1 MRIAG
6 GTIALGL
13 GALAVL
19 PVVAPLAGGEAPA
32 ADPAPEQHAAFAP
45 LPSVNDKAA
54 SAILAM
60 SPFAPDRSAF
70 DRATAS
76 APPAPPVELKLTG
89 IFKVGK
95 ELRASLI
102 VGGQSIIVRE
112 GDETAAGKVGKISTN
127 SVVLTGPSDR
137 LVEMF
142 R

>member
-6 GTIALGL
+6 VTVAIGL

-32 ADPAPEQHAAFAP
+32 ADPAPGQPPVFAP

-54 SAILAM
+54 PAILEM
-60 SPFAPDRSAF
+60 SPFATDRRAF

-76 APPAPPVELKLTG
+76 APPAPLVEVKLTG

-102 VGGQSIIVRE
+102 VGGQPIVVRQ
-112 GDETAAGKVGKISTN
+112 GDETAVGKVGMITAD
-127 SVVLTGPSDR
+127 SVTLAGPPVR
-137 LVEMF
+137 MLEMF
-142 R
+142 K